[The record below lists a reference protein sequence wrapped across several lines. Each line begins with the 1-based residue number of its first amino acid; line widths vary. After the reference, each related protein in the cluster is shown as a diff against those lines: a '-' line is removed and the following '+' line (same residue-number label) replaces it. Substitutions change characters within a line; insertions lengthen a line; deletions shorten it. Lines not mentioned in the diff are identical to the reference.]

1 MRLTIGQKLGF
12 GFGGIL
18 LLIVISSIAVFL
30 ALERINASANQVTQK
45 SLPMLRVCDDL
56 LIAINRTTS
65 TTRGLILLGV
75 GSPIGVD
82 LQRDA
87 VVAMRD
93 TETKLEELK
102 TLYEVDTGFQ
112 NEAAYKRIL
121 STSSEF
127 LDSQRQVRSLAE
139 KLGTGADRD
148 LAEATTLL
156 ESFSVPKAR
165 EMRSATEELRDQASR
180 RMKVSLDD
188 LERYRASAKW
198 ILLGST
204 ILALILGSVVAT
216 KLTNSLSTTLRSLL
230 AGVRMVAA
238 GNLLQP
244 ELEVQTSD
252 EVGDLT
258 IGFNQMVSSLR
269 SILRETG
276 LTTKEVS
283 AASGQ
288 INTGAQQQLTSLNET
303 AASLNE
309 ITTTAEEFKATMQEF
324 ADRAKAVHEAADE
337 TARRASEGLSLSRE
351 STSRI
356 EKVRENAISSA
367 SSVVHLAE
375 QMQRIGEITASVNE
389 IAEQTKLLALNASIE
404 AARAGEEGR
413 GFAVVAM
420 QVRELANQSKD
431 AAGRIE
437 GLITQTQKSVQ
448 NVVTRIEEGGRLSD
462 DSTSNVRNVSA
473 AFEEIVKALDQT
485 RQAMAQINT
494 GARQQELGIA
504 ELVSSIVE
512 IDAASK
518 ESVAAAEQTRQAL
531 QAIDG
536 RLQTLDDLVSQF
548 KVTGA

>member
-18 LLIVISSIAVFL
+18 FLIVISSISVFL
-30 ALERINASANQVTQK
+30 ALERINSSGNQVSQK

-65 TTRGLILLGV
+65 TTRGLMLLGIESRV
-75 GSPIGVD
+75 GND
-82 LQRDA
+82 LQREAAAALKD
-87 VVAMRD
+87 V
-93 TETKLEELK
+93 ETKLEQLK
-102 TLYEVDTGFQ
+102 TLYESDPGFQ
-112 NEAAYKRIL
+112 SDASYKQIL
-121 STSSEF
+121 STSNDF
-127 LDSQRQVRSLAE
+127 LESQKQVRVLAE
-139 KLGTGADRD
+139 TLGTGENRD
-148 LAEATTLL
+148 LSEATTLM
-156 ESFSVPKAR
+156 ENFSVPKSR
-165 EMRSATEELRDQASR
+165 EMRAATEELRDQASR
-180 RMKVSLDD
+180 RMNLSLEE

-198 ILLGST
+198 ILLSST

-216 KLTNSLSTTLRSLL
+216 KLTNSLSSTLRSLL
-230 AGVRMVAA
+230 SGVRMVAA

-276 LTTKEVS
+276 LTTKEIS

-356 EKVRENAISSA
+356 EKVRENALSSA

-448 NVVTRIEEGGRLSD
+448 TVVTRIEEGGRLSD
-462 DSTSNVRNVSA
+462 DSTNNVRSVST

-531 QAIDG
+531 QAIDS

-548 KVTGA
+548 KVIGG

>member
-18 LLIVISSIAVFL
+18 LLIVFSSIAVFL
-30 ALERINASANQVTQK
+30 ALERINSSGHQVAQK

-65 TTRGLILLGV
+65 TTRGLLLLGTGSRV
-75 GSPIGVD
+75 GPD
-82 LQRDA
+82 LQREA
-87 VVAMRD
+87 VSALLDVER
-93 TETKLEELK
+93 KVEELK
-102 TLYEVDTGFQ
+102 ALYDSDPDFHSES
-112 NEAAYKRIL
+112 AYKRIL
-121 STSSEF
+121 TTSNDF
-127 LDSQRQVRSLAE
+127 LESQKQIRTMAESL
-139 KLGTGADRD
+139 GAGDDRD
-148 LAEATTLL
+148 LTEVTNLM
-156 ESFSVPKAR
+156 ENFSVPKSR
-165 EMRSATEELRDQASR
+165 EMRAATEELRDQANR
-180 RMKVSLDD
+180 RMESSLRE
-188 LERYRASAKW
+188 LEHYRVSAKW
-198 ILLGST
+198 ILLSAT
-204 ILALILGSVVAT
+204 VLALILGAVVAT
-216 KLTNSLSTTLRSLL
+216 KLTNSLSSTLRALL
-230 AGVRMVAA
+230 AGVKMVAD
-238 GNLLQP
+238 GDLSQP
-244 ELEVQTSD
+244 ALKVETSD

-258 IGFNQMVSSLR
+258 IGFNQMVDSLR
-269 SILRETG
+269 SILRQTG
-276 LTTKEVS
+276 LTTKEIS

-288 INTGAQQQLTSLNET
+288 IATGAQQQLTSLNET

-337 TARRASEGLSLSRE
+337 TARRANEGLSLSRE
-351 STSRI
+351 STTRI
-356 EKVRENAISSA
+356 EKVRENALSSA
-367 SSVVHLAE
+367 NSVLHLAE

-404 AARAGEEGR
+404 AARAGEDGR

-448 NVVTRIEEGGRLSD
+448 TVVSRIEEGGRLSD
-462 DSTSNVRNVSA
+462 DSTNNVRNVSA

-518 ESVAAAEQTRQAL
+518 ESVAAAEQTRQAI
-531 QAIDG
+531 QAIDS
-536 RLQTLDDLVSQF
+536 RLQMLDELVSQF
-548 KVTGA
+548 KVNGV